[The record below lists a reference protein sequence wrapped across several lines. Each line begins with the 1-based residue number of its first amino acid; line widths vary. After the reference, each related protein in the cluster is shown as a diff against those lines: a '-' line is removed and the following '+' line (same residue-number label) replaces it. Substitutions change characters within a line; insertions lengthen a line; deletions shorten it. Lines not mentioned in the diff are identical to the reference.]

1 MIMIR
6 QFRFSSIWITGA
18 ILLLVGIT
26 VGSLMPPS
34 EVPVDQIPNMD
45 KLIHFSSYLF
55 LSLYLCSLIK
65 PSWLFYVGTFCFLW
79 GLGIEF
85 IQPSVSRDLEWWDV
99 LANSLGVTA
108 GILIGQK
115 FSPLMFIEK
124 KLGAK

>member
-1 MIMIR
+1 MIR

-26 VGSLMPPS
+26 VGSLTPPG
-34 EVPVDQIPNMD
+34 EVPVDQIPNLD

-65 PSWLFYVGTFCFLW
+65 PSWLFYVGTFCLLW

-85 IQPSVSRDLEWWDV
+85 IQPYTHRDFEWWDV

-115 FSPLMFIEK
+115 FSPLMYIEQ
-124 KLGAK
+124 KLGIK